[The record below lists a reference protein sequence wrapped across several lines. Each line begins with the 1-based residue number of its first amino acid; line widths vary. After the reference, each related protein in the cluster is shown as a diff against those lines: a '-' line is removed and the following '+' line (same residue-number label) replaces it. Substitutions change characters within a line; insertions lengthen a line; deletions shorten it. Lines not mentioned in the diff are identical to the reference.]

1 MGSDPCAVSR
11 HRARAVSAL
20 GGVLLCVFALP
31 LHVHAQVAPAAEALP
46 RWMAGCWSGER
57 GGERFTER
65 WTAVDADT
73 LLAVTYT
80 VAGGKMGMF
89 EFLRI
94 VRRQGRLVF
103 VAQPTGRPPT
113 EFAATSVSERRVVFE
128 NPANDFPKRITYL
141 LDGSSQLVGIIDKGT
156 DAGRIDFPMARVP
169 CEP

>member
-1 MGSDPCAVSR
+1 MVRAAAALSLMLLCAV
-11 HRARAVSAL
+11 
-20 GGVLLCVFALP
+20 ALP
-31 LHVHAQVAPAAEALP
+31 PHAHAQATPAAEALP
-46 RWMAGCWSGER
+46 RWMSGCWSGER

-73 LLAVTYT
+73 LLAVTYI
-80 VAGGKMGMF
+80 VARGKMGMF

-113 EFAATSVSERRVVFE
+113 EFAATSVSDRRVVFE
-128 NPANDFPKRITYL
+128 NAANDFPKRVTYL
-141 LDGSSQLVGIIDKGT
+141 LNDTSQLVGIIDKGT
-156 DAGRIDFPMARVP
+156 DAGRIEYPMSRVS

>member
-1 MGSDPCAVSR
+1 MHLRGLMFV
-11 HRARAVSAL
+11 V
-20 GGVLLCVFALP
+20 GVLLCAIVLSP
-31 LHVHAQVAPAAEALP
+31 HARAQEAPAAQALP

-94 VRRQGRLVF
+94 VRRQGRLAF